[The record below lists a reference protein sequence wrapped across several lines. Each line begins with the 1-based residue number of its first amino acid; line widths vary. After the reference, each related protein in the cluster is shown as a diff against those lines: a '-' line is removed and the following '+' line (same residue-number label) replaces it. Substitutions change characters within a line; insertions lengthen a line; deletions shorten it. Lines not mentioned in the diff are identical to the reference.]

1 MAFARGIFGIEYD
14 PEPEAKRPSGLWI
27 VVGAVIAVA
36 AVSLAATVVS
46 RVKGR
51 IDERREAEA
60 MAEEAKKAALAT
72 LPEPAKTAEKPEEKI
87 EVATPEK
94 RPAKAQ
100 SLLMRL
106 EEAEKSRDLVLIVT
120 TIEQLRALPGK
131 PLADIDDSL
140 ARRLGALN
148 IQWLFEYSNAQ
159 WVKRVKVKA
168 GDSAT
173 RIAREH
179 GSTLA
184 SFVKLNPGIDAGRLK
199 IGMEVGVMNHPRLNL
214 VVSARART
222 ADLHL
227 NGKFFKRYNLAIG
240 TSAKPGAYEV
250 GASPKKSLGECGV
263 VVGNADDR
271 SELES
276 LLPRGSS
283 ITVSDM

>member
-1 MAFARGIFGIEYD
+1 MAFAKGKFGVEFD
-14 PEPEAKRPSGLWI
+14 PEPEEKSPSGLRL
-27 VVGAVIAVA
+27 VVGIVLAAA
-36 AVSLAATVVS
+36 AVSLAVTLFS
-46 RVKGR
+46 RFKGHV
-51 IDERREAEA
+51 AEKRD
-60 MAEEAKKAALAT
+60 AEKQAAVQPPPAAARK
-72 LPEPAKTAEKPEEKI
+72 PAKTAEKPEEKI
-87 EVATPEK
+87 KVETPEK
-94 RPAKAQ
+94 RPAKARN
-100 SLLMRL
+100 LLMRL

-148 IQWLFEYSNAQ
+148 VQWLFEYSNAQ

-184 SFVKLNPGIDAGRLK
+184 SFVRLNPGIDAGKLK
-199 IGMEVGVMNHPRLNL
+199 IGMEVGVMNRPRLNL
-214 VVSARART
+214 VVSARSRT

-227 NGKFFKRYNLAIG
+227 NGKFFKRYDLALG
-240 TSAKPGAYEV
+240 TSARPGAYEV
-250 GASPKKSLGECGV
+250 GPSPRSTLAECGV
-263 VVGNADDR
+263 AVGSKEERA
-271 SELES
+271 ELES
-276 LLPRGSS
+276 LLPKGSS

>member
-1 MAFARGIFGIEYD
+1 MAFARGRFGLEYD
-14 PEPEAKRPSGLWI
+14 SGEERGDASNVKY
-27 VVGAVIAVA
+27 VVGAVLLLA
-36 AVSLAATVVS
+36 AASLAFTLFS
-46 RVKGR
+46 RYKKHVA
-51 IDERREAEA
+51 ERREAAAAVAASQPPAPETPP
-60 MAEEAKKAALAT
+60 AE
-72 LPEPAKTAEKPEEKI
+72 TAEKPEEKI
-87 EVATPEK
+87 AVATPEK
-94 RPAKAQ
+94 RPAKAR

-148 IQWLFEYSNAQ
+148 VQWLFEYSNAQ

-184 SFVKLNPGIDAGRLK
+184 SFVRLNPGIDAGKLK
-199 IGMEVGVMNHPRLNL
+199 IGMEVGVMNRPRLNL
-214 VVSARART
+214 VVSARSRT

-227 NGKFFKRYNLAIG
+227 NGKFFKRYDLALG
-240 TSAKPGAYEV
+240 TSARPGAYEV
-250 GASPKKSLGECGV
+250 GPSPRSTLAECGV
-263 VVGNADDR
+263 AVGSKEERA
-271 SELES
+271 ELES
-276 LLPRGSS
+276 LLPKGSS

>member
-1 MAFARGIFGIEYD
+1 
-14 PEPEAKRPSGLWI
+14 
-27 VVGAVIAVA
+27 
-36 AVSLAATVVS
+36 
-46 RVKGR
+46 
-51 IDERREAEA
+51 

-148 IQWLFEYSNAQ
+148 VQWLFEYSNAQ

-227 NGKFFKRYNLAIG
+227 NGKFFKRYDLAIG